1 MPSACKLLP
10 TGLFLAQYSLYSCL
24 SRSSFRT
31 PCPTKWTIGMK
42 NAFTIIFLL
51 LVSPSTFSAD
61 INGLSYTLAGAEAIV
76 IGRAPDSLEESIIIP
91 QTIEYDGASYAVTGI
106 AGEAFFLADIVSVS
120 LPPTINMIGASA
132 FEFNFRLV
140 SANLPESLTL
150 VGARAFYATG
160 LTSVSV
166 PDNVD
171 TIGVEAFA
179 VSELE
184 SVTIGRKVEVIG
196 DMAFYGNLNLK
207 NVHFAG
213 EYQAGFANEDIFK
226 ANSGNLTHITA
237 CLSDSWADIALWNGV
252 AYVPVTTIS
261 CGPSPVPALPGY
273 GLFGLVGFLLL
284 VAYRRIIKPAEPNL
298 S

>member
-1 MPSACKLLP
+1 MK
-10 TGLFLAQYSLYSCL
+10 
-24 SRSSFRT
+24 
-31 PCPTKWTIGMK
+31 IGYG
-42 NAFTIIFLL
+42 IIFLL
-51 LVSPSTFSAD
+51 LLSPSAFSAD
-61 INGLSYTLAGAEAIV
+61 INGVSYSFSGTEAIV
-76 IGRAPDSLEESIIIP
+76 TGRAPDSLEENIIIP
-91 QTIEYDGASYAVTGI
+91 QTVDFDGASYVVTEI
-106 AGEAFFLADIVSVS
+106 AAQAFFLADIVSIS
-120 LPPTINMIGASA
+120 MPSTITAIGASA

-140 SANLPESLTL
+140 SANMPQNLSLLPER
-150 VGARAFYATG
+150 VFYATG
-160 LTSVSV
+160 LTSVTIPDSV
-166 PDNVD
+166 EI
-171 TIGVEAFA
+171 IGAEAFA

-237 CLSDSWADIALWNGV
+237 CLSNSWADIALWNGV

-261 CGPSPVPALPGY
+261 CSPTPVPALPGY

-284 VAYRRIIKPAEPNL
+284 VAYRRIIKPAEPKL